1 MENVMKIFNL
11 GSLNIDYV
19 YSLPHFVRPGE
30 TLSSTELKLFPG
42 GKGLNQ
48 SIALAKAGI
57 PVIHGGLIGSDGK
70 MLLDTLSTAGVDTHY
85 IKQVDIQSG
94 HAIIQVDENG
104 QNCIILYAGANHCFD
119 SSYILSVLETAEE
132 GDILLLQNETN
143 ALAEIFEIAH
153 NKKMQIAFNPSPY
166 DEDIKS
172 LPLHYVKWWLCNEI
186 EGAELTGKENPYEA
200 IDALSAMY
208 PGSNILLTIGS
219 KGSICYCNGQLI
231 HQPIYKVNAVDTT
244 AAGDTFTGFFLGS
257 IMNGKCPEEALK
269 TAAAAS
275 SIAVSRS
282 GASSSIP
289 TLEEVTNFLIDK

>member
-1 MENVMKIFNL
+1 MKIFNL
-11 GSLNIDYV
+11 GSLNVDYV
-19 YSLPHFVRPGE
+19 YHLPHFVRPGE
-30 TLSSTELKLFPG
+30 TLASSELNIFPG

-48 SIALAKAGI
+48 SIALSKAGI
-57 PVIHGGLIGSDGK
+57 PVIHGGLVGADGK
-70 MLLDTLSTAGVDTHY
+70 MLLDTLQTAGVDTHC
-85 IKQVDIQSG
+85 IKQLNMQSG

-143 ALAEIFEIAH
+143 ALADIFEIAH

-166 DEDIKS
+166 DESIKS

-186 EGAELTGKENPYEA
+186 EGAELTGKQDPYEA

-208 PGSNILLTIGS
+208 PDSNVLLTVGS
-219 KGSICYCNGQLI
+219 KGSLYKYDGKLV
-231 HQPIYKVNAVDTT
+231 HQPIYKVKAVDTT

-257 IMNGKCPEEALK
+257 LMNGKTPEEALK

-275 SIAVSRS
+275 SLAVSRP

-289 TLEEVTNFLIDK
+289 TIEEVRQFLEDK